1 MTPSH
6 FTTEA
11 VCGAAR
17 LGTLRT
23 PHGVIETP
31 AFAPVGTQGAV
42 KGLTPQGLKKQGAD
56 LMLANLYHLALRPG
70 IERIEQL
77 GGIHAFTGWDGP
89 ILTDSGGF
97 QVFSLSSLRTVD
109 EKGVRFRNHL
119 DGAEIHLT
127 PESVAEDQIRIG
139 VDIAMMLDECP
150 PWPVEESAAAESL
163 ERTLAWARRGRQR
176 WNELAP
182 SGALYF
188 GIVQGST
195 YPDLR
200 RRAVA
205 ELVEVGFDGYA
216 IGGVSVGEPIEEM
229 RRVVENTAP
238 LMPARSVRYLMG
250 VGTPADL
257 LHAVSHGIDLFDCV
271 IPSRNARH
279 GLLFTRQ
286 GELRIKNARFADDS
300 RPIDEACECDTCRQ
314 VSRAFVH
321 HLLRQRELSGVV
333 LATTHNIR
341 FFLDF
346 MQTLREAISSG
357 RLAEIRP
364 PRGSERDPGG
374 DPGITE

>member
-1 MTPSH
+1 MKSSPFSI
-6 FTTEA
+6 ESLS
-11 VCGAAR
+11 GAAR
-17 LGTLRT
+17 RGALRT
-23 PHGVIETP
+23 PHGVIRTP

-42 KGLTPQGLKKQGAD
+42 KGLTPQSLEQQGAD
-56 LMLANLYHLALRPG
+56 LMLANLYHLSLRPG
-70 IERIEQL
+70 IDRIEQL

-109 EKGVRFRNHL
+109 EHGVRFRNHL
-119 DGAEIHLT
+119 DGAEMVMT
-127 PESVAEDQIRIG
+127 PESVAEDQLRIG

-150 PWPVEESAAAESL
+150 PWPVDEAAAAESL
-163 ERTLAWARRGRQR
+163 ERTLAWARRGRRR
-176 WNELAP
+176 WNELSP
-182 SGALYF
+182 SGGLYF

-195 YPDLR
+195 YQGLR

-205 ELVEVGFDGYA
+205 ELVEIGFDGYA
-216 IGGVSVGEPIEEM
+216 IGGVSVGEPVEEM
-229 RRVVENTAP
+229 RRAVEQTVP
-238 LMPARSVRYLMG
+238 LMPSDRVRYLMG
-250 VGTPADL
+250 VGTPDDL

-279 GLLFTRQ
+279 GLLFTSQ
-286 GELRIKNARFADDS
+286 GEIRIKNASFADDP
-300 RPIDEACECDTCRQ
+300 RPIDEACGCDTCSR

-321 HLLRQRELSGVV
+321 HLLRQKELSGVV